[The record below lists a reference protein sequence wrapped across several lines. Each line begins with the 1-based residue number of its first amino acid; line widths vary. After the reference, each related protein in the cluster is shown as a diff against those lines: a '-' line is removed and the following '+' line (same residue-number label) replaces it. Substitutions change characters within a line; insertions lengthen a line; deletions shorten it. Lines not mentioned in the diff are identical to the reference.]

1 MPRYGLGYAPSV
13 LLSHAQRT
21 AENSAAYL
29 LPHLRPDMVVLDAG
43 CGPGSITL
51 DLAGYV
57 PEGRVVG
64 VDVGEEALVVA
75 RGEAARRGDTRTE
88 FQLADITGLPF
99 PDGAFDVVH
108 AHQVLQHVAD
118 PVAALQEMTRV
129 CRPDGWIACRDADYE
144 AMTWYPTSPGMTRW
158 LETYRAMARLNG
170 GEPDAGR
177 RLKSWCLQAGLTKV
191 QADASTW
198 CYTTPESTQWWSR
211 SWAQRA
217 RTPAFAD
224 RARELGLATSQ
235 EVELMVEDWL
245 RWGAAE
251 NAWFVLVHG
260 EVLAR
265 PSRSQQRDL
274 PQEGSERCGT

>member
-1 MPRYGLGYAPSV
+1 MTRYGLGYACSV

-29 LPHLRPDMVVLDAG
+29 LPLLRPDMVVLDVG

-51 DLAGYV
+51 DLAGHV
-57 PEGRVVG
+57 PQGRVVG
-64 VDVGEEALVVA
+64 VDVGEEALVLA

-88 FQLADITGLPF
+88 FLLADIVRLPF
-99 PDGAFDVVH
+99 PDGVFDVVH

-118 PVAALQEMTRV
+118 PVAALREMARV
-129 CRPDGWIACRDADYE
+129 CRPEGWIACRDADYE
-144 AMTWYPTSPGMTRW
+144 AMTWYPGSPGMARW
-158 LETYRAMARLNG
+158 WEVYRAMARLNG

-177 RLKSWCLQAGLTKV
+177 RLKSWCLQAGLTEV
-191 QADASTW
+191 QAGASTW
-198 CYTTPESTQWWSR
+198 CYTTAESTRWWSR

-224 RARELGLATSQ
+224 RAQELGLATAQ
-235 EVELMVEDWL
+235 EVDLMVDDWL

-251 NAWFVLVHG
+251 DAWFVLLHG

-265 PSRSQQRDL
+265 PPRPQQHGIPPVRL
-274 PQEGSERCGT
+274 